1 MSQAVSPVTGA
12 EALAAVKQLVLDSVS
27 SPLTRVMYARA
38 LEDFFGWWTGQFT
51 RAAVQAWRA
60 VLEAKGLA
68 PASINQ
74 KLSSVRKLAV
84 EAAYN
89 GLLDPAAAQRGVR
102 TGNWLT
108 KRQAEG
114 CSRRPRLLP
123 TRENGTARPSWRC
136 WSAASCSATKPS
148 G

>member
-1 MSQAVSPVTGA
+1 
-12 EALAAVKQLVLDSVS
+12 
-27 SPLTRVMYARA
+27 MYARA

-51 RAAVQAWRA
+51 RAAV
-60 VLEAKGLA
+60 

-108 KRQAEG
+108 KRQAEA
-114 CSRRPRLLP
+114 LLAAP
-123 TRENGTARPSWRC
+123 EASTNQGNGTARPSWRC
-136 WSAASCSATKPS
+136 WSAAGCSATKPS